1 MEPIRIV
8 VIVFSGLIAGCFV
21 GYICYNTCKDYQEK
35 RRKDKD
41 SENYG
46 RSFIENNDYDNL

>member
-21 GYICYNTCKDYQEK
+21 GYICYNICNDYHNK
-35 RRKDKD
+35 RRKNIET
-41 SENYG
+41 ENYG
-46 RSFIENNDYDNL
+46 KHFIENNDYDQL

>member
-21 GYICYNTCKDYQEK
+21 GYICYNICNDY
-35 RRKDKD
+35 RNDRKKNIET
-41 SENYG
+41 ENYG
-46 RSFIENNDYDNL
+46 KHFIENNDYDDL

>member
-21 GYICYNTCKDYQEK
+21 GYICYNICKIIMQKDEK
-35 RRKDKD
+35 K
-41 SENYG
+41 
-46 RSFIENNDYDNL
+46 

>member
-21 GYICYNTCKDYQEK
+21 GYICYNICNEYRNK
-35 RRKDKD
+35 RRKNIET
-41 SENYG
+41 ENYG
-46 RSFIENNDYDNL
+46 KHFIENNDYDQL

>member
-1 MEPIRIV
+1 MDSDEILPMI
-8 VIVFSGLIAGCFV
+8 FSGLIAGCFV
-21 GYICYNTCKDYQEK
+21 GYICYNTYKDYYAK
-35 RRKDKD
+35 RQKDKD

>member
-8 VIVFSGLIAGCFV
+8 VIVFSGLVAGCFV
-21 GYICYNTCKDYQEK
+21 GYICYNICKDYHAK
-35 RRKDKD
+35 RRKEIE